1 MTASGQT
8 RKSAL
13 VTAMSAFPPIATILR
28 TSREVRFVPTGDI
41 AVKLSFTSCVPH
53 FPMPTQSAKTVVSPC
68 LACHVTIAY
77 PHVGFT
83 RNYSAAG
90 FAQGCTLLWIRRS
103 NLRLS
108 ERVCAVHYSV
118 GVQSIDLGVR

>member
-1 MTASGQT
+1 MLGLVGSG
-8 RKSAL
+8 
-13 VTAMSAFPPIATILR
+13 
-28 TSREVRFVPTGDI
+28 PTGDI
-41 AVKLSFTSCVPH
+41 AVKLSFTSCAT
-53 FPMPTQSAKTVVSPC
+53 FSYADTVCQNWRITV
-68 LACHVTIAY
+68 LGLRHVANAY
-77 PHVGFT
+77 PCVGFT

-90 FAQGCTLLWIRRS
+90 FAQGFMLLWIRRS

>member
-1 MTASGQT
+1 MNQPLTGGQIC
-8 RKSAL
+8 RE
-13 VTAMSAFPPIATILR
+13 IATKVGFGSEAALMAPVYDFRFAPDSGLR
-28 TSREVRFVPTGDI
+28 SDI
-41 AVKLSFTSCVPH
+41 ADGPFRANRRHRSQVVVHVPCAT

-90 FAQGCTLLWIRRS
+90 LRPGLYLAMDSPEQPAAQ
-103 NLRLS
+103 
-108 ERVCAVHYSV
+108 
-118 GVQSIDLGVR
+118 